1 MSYLNILQRNFSEEL
16 ALMYLY
22 NDDFDRSRHYAG
34 CAVETFLQDWS
45 SMDPLQAASRA
56 TTLQKLQRLTELQ
69 EFLTFISKDGILFDI
84 FLVTCLIFELT
95 DALSFMLVKL
105 HFLLL

>member
-1 MSYLNILQRNFSEEL
+1 MLCLNILQRNFSEEL

-22 NDDFDRSRHYAG
+22 NDHFDRSRHYAG

-45 SMDPLQAASRA
+45 SMDSLQAASRA

-69 EFLTFISKDGILFDI
+69 EFLTFISKDGTLLDI
-84 FLVTCLIFELT
+84 VSCFRV
-95 DALSFMLVKL
+95 
-105 HFLLL
+105 